1 METKEQLKNAIRE
14 WVRIDNEVRAL
25 NKEVVKRKNEKK
37 NISQMLI
44 EVMKKH
50 DIECVDINDGQ
61 ICYTKKNV
69 KKPITQKILM
79 DILAKYYKGDLMK
92 ASQLNS
98 YILEN
103 REETTKET
111 IERKIAKQEP
121 SSH

>member
-111 IERKIAKQEP
+111 IERKIARQEP